1 MPQSIPFY
9 GTIGLP
15 EDMLSK
21 RKFSSIWKKALA
33 SYNQENL
40 TRGITTV
47 YDTEEQD
54 SSANHTVKEPKTTGH
69 KTADEPQIVYQIS
82 GVTDEGFD
90 EAAPWILHGSLS
102 KEDIAALEA
111 AIASLDVRFSF
122 SINEYTRPG
131 DEDESLVHES
141 GNLVLQDGKLQVQDA
156 HYKDI
161 PITSRKL
168 IDMGFAEESQADDE
182 ELAVM
187 MAEEYPDGPEPDDL
201 IDAISDV
208 REDERHEGVFTKDE
222 TDDPIAFGQM
232 IEAAISDED
241 DID

>member
-1 MPQSIPFY
+1 MSQSIPFY
-9 GTIGLP
+9 GTIGLS

-47 YDTEEQD
+47 YDTEEQEMPTLQPSKAD
-54 SSANHTVKEPKTTGH
+54 ARVTTN
-69 KTADEPQIVYQIS
+69 EPQIIYQIS

-102 KEDIAALEA
+102 KEDIAALDD

-122 SINEYTRPG
+122 NINEYARAG
-131 DEDESLVHES
+131 DVDESLVHES
-141 GNLVLQDGKLQVQDA
+141 GNLVLQDGKLQVKDA
-156 HYKDI
+156 HYEDI

>member
-1 MPQSIPFY
+1 MSQSIPFY

-15 EDMLSK
+15 EDILSK
-21 RKFSSIWKKALA
+21 RNFSSIWKKALA

-54 SSANHTVKEPKTTGH
+54 APVFVKAGEAEH
-69 KTADEPQIVYQIS
+69 EVASFPQIVYQIS

-90 EAAPWILHGSLS
+90 EAAPWLLHGSLS
-102 KEDIAALEA
+102 KEDIDALEE
-111 AIASLDVRFSF
+111 AIASLDVHFSF
-122 SINEYTRPG
+122 DINEYARPG
-131 DEDESLVHES
+131 DEDESLVHET
-141 GNLVLQDGKLQVQDA
+141 GALVFQGGKLRVQGA
-156 HYKDI
+156 HYEDI

-187 MAEEYPDGPEPDDL
+187 MAEEYPDGPEADDL

-222 TDDPIAFGQM
+222 TDDPVAFGQM
-232 IEAAISDED
+232 IEAAISDEG
-241 DID
+241 DIG

>member
-1 MPQSIPFY
+1 MSQSIPFY

-47 YDTEEQD
+47 YDTEEQEMPTLQPSKVD
-54 SSANHTVKEPKTTGH
+54 ARVTTN
-69 KTADEPQIVYQIS
+69 EPQIIYQIS

-102 KEDIAALEA
+102 KEDIAALDD

-122 SINEYTRPG
+122 NINEYTGPG

-141 GNLVLQDGKLQVQDA
+141 GNLVLQDGKLQVKDA
-156 HYKDI
+156 HYEDI